1 MNYRT
6 FITEVLVTKQFIH
19 EAAIDTKQYI
29 KREPAIKAVKSLPL
43 KDLEKLFEFD
53 KVTGDDEIDPFDSS
67 DKRFIIM
74 EMRRTQCETHIAK
87 IKIPD

>member
-6 FITEVLVTKQFIH
+6 FIAEVLVTKQFIN
-19 EAAIDTKQYI
+19 EAAIDTNEYI
-29 KREPAIKAVKSLPL
+29 KRELAIKAVKSLPL

-53 KVTGDDEIDPFDSS
+53 KVTGDDEISRFDSS
-67 DKRFIIM
+67 DKRFLIM
-74 EMRRTQCETHIAK
+74 EMRRTRCETHIAK